1 MKSGLTPL
9 FSDSDLE
16 RWFDKFQD
24 RAEEKIFKLLSA
36 AGEKFVEV
44 SRKSR
49 SYKDQ
54 TGNLRSSIGYII
66 AIDGETVSE
75 NFEKASEGSEG
86 DNGVSRGRQIAEEIS
101 LAYPGGYILIGVA
114 GMDYAAIVEAK
125 GRDVI
130 TSGNIQCEEYLKKA
144 LKSVF
149 SKM

>member
-1 MKSGLTPL
+1 MISGLTPL
-9 FSDSDLE
+9 FTDSDLE

-44 SRKSR
+44 SRKSG

-66 AIDGETVSE
+66 AIDGESVSE
-75 NFEKASEGSEG
+75 NFEKANNGSDKDTG
-86 DNGVSRGRQIAEEIS
+86 INKAKQLAEDIS
-101 LAYPGGYILIGVA
+101 LAYQGGYILIGVA